1 MTAERGAT
9 PGRFLVLE
17 GVEGAG
23 KSTQARRLAE
33 WLRGRGLPVVETR
46 EPGGTG
52 VGERIRELLLHE
64 RGPQIGAPT
73 ELLLV
78 LAARAAFVREIVKPA
93 LEQGA
98 WVVSD
103 RFAPSTF
110 AYQGFGRGISR
121 DRIAVL
127 NDYATDGLLPDL
139 CLVLDLPVE
148 DGLARK
154 SGGGPHDRIE
164 SEGLDFL
171 RRVRRGYLTMAGEDA
186 QAVVVPAGGL
196 PEEVERLVRREVSDR
211 MAGAWN
217 APSGQPRPSAK
228 PRREEK

>member
-1 MTAERGAT
+1 MTGKRAA

-23 KSTQARRLAE
+23 KSTQAARLAE
-33 WLRGRGLPVVETR
+33 WLRGQGLRVEVAR

-64 RGPQIGAPT
+64 RGSRIGAPT

-93 LEQGA
+93 LDEGV

-103 RFAPSTF
+103 RFALSTF

-121 DRIAVL
+121 DRIAAL
-127 NDYATDGLLPDL
+127 NDYATGGLAPDL

-154 SGGGPHDRIE
+154 GEDAPRDRIE

-171 RRVRRGYLTMAGEDA
+171 RRVRQGYLKMAVADA
-186 QAVVVPAGGL
+186 RAVLVRAGG
-196 PEEVERLVRREVSDR
+196 PPSEVESLVRREVSDR
-211 MAGAWN
+211 MTGTWN
-217 APSGQPRPSAK
+217 TQRAEPPPRPP
-228 PRREEK
+228 PRREGK